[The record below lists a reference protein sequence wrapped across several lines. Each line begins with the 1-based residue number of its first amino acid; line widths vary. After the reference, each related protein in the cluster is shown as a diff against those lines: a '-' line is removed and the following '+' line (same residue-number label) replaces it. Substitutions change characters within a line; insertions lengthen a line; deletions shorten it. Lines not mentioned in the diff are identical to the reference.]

1 MADTNLPNIIP
12 RQIQGLNRFGS
23 QLCSVYGNSH
33 NPQILILS
41 NFVYNIYT
49 HVIILKYAEDE
60 IEKTKHGKYFQIE
73 VSM

>member
-12 RQIQGLNRFGS
+12 RQIQGLDKFGS
-23 QLCSVYGNSH
+23 QLCTVYGNSH
-33 NPQILILS
+33 NPQIRIL
-41 NFVYNIYT
+41 FIYT

-73 VSM
+73 VWM